1 MIQLLMGIAALLLL
15 FVSYY
20 LLKKQPIFFVL
31 IEETE
36 KNRGYLQFYGAL
48 YAFLG
53 VLGIFVAFFNQRFI
67 ALAYLLLVIIVASVF
82 SFTFARK
89 MVKPN
94 SK

>member
-36 KNRGYLQFYGAL
+36 KNHSFLQFYGAF

-53 VLGIFVAFFNQRFI
+53 VLGILVAFFNQRLF
-67 ALAYLLLVIIVASVF
+67 ALTYLILVIIVASIF
-82 SFTFARK
+82 SITFARK
-89 MVKPN
+89 MVKPD

>member
-36 KNRGYLQFYGAL
+36 K
-48 YAFLG
+48 
-53 VLGIFVAFFNQRFI
+53 
-67 ALAYLLLVIIVASVF
+67 IVAIYNSMVP
-82 SFTFARK
+82 FTL
-89 MVKPN
+89 
-94 SK
+94 S

>member
-36 KNRGYLQFYGAL
+36 NRGYLQFYGAI

>member
-1 MIQLLMGIAALLLL
+1 MIQLLMVIAALLLL

-36 KNRGYLQFYGAL
+36 KNRGYLQFYGAI

>member
-36 KNRGYLQFYGAL
+36 KNRGYWLTCSWS
-48 YAFLG
+48 
-53 VLGIFVAFFNQRFI
+53 
-67 ALAYLLLVIIVASVF
+67 LLLLLSSVLL
-82 SFTFARK
+82 SLGKWSNQT
-89 MVKPN
+89 VNN
-94 SK
+94 SLFVQLVLQ

>member
-20 LLKKQPIFFVL
+20 LLKKQSIFFVL
-31 IEETE
+31 IEKTE
-36 KNRGYLQFYGAL
+36 KNQGLLQFFGAI

-53 VLGIFVAFFNQRFI
+53 ILGIVVAFFNQRFI
-67 ALAYLLLVIIVASVF
+67 ALSYLILVILVASVF
-82 SFTFARK
+82 SINFAKK
-89 MVKPN
+89 MAKPN

>member
-36 KNRGYLQFYGAL
+36 KNRSFLQFYGAI
-48 YAFLG
+48 YSFLG
-53 VLGIFVAFFNQRFI
+53 ILGIFVAFFNQRFI
-67 ALAYLLLVIIVASVF
+67 ALTYLVLVIVVASIF
-82 SFTFARK
+82 SITFARK
-89 MVKPN
+89 MVKLD